1 MIEEWLHYG
10 VRLFHLIAGIMWI
23 GTSFY
28 FVWLD
33 FSFTPLAEKQPGVEG
48 ETYMV
53 HGGFFYRVEKQRPL
67 VMPKVLHWFKYEAL
81 LTWVSGVFLLG
92 LVFWLRGGLA
102 LVDLNRYPMTGTM
115 AIGVSIG
122 TLIAG
127 WLVYDFLWALI
138 GALAPRLALLLS
150 LLLGVGA
157 IYGYCSVFSGR
168 AAFLHVGAMF
178 GTVMVANVWM
188 RILPNQRRMIAASLA
203 GKEPDWA
210 RGAGAKQRSLHN
222 SYMTIPVLI
231 TMVSNHFS
239 FAFDHPLNWVLLT
252 ILCIVGASIRHLMI
266 TFDRSAPAYWAVAPA
281 LVGLGLVVA
290 LTSAKF
296 TGSVRAAEPLN
307 SQVSWVGNSFPG
319 ADDKWVQNF
328 FIHTKVQPDGTVNT
342 WSHWDEGGRKFGVYK
357 DGDVIGN
364 KDVEAN
370 SLEVT
375 DKAGRRW
382 KLEVIYTDPKHQEW
396 EFVPKEITCDGK
408 AVTFPELFQPMAL
421 ALANDGALMVALSV
435 VIYWKFVALICRS
448 WWTAL
453 WAKLAHKA

>member
-10 VRLFHLIAGIMWI
+10 FRLFHLIAGIMWI

-81 LTWVSGVFLLG
+81 LTWVSGVFLMG
-92 LVFWLRGGLA
+92 LVYWLRGGLA
-102 LVDLNRYPMTGTM
+102 LVDLNRFPMTGTM

-127 WLVYDFLWALI
+127 WLVYDLLWALI
-138 GALAPRLALLLS
+138 GARAPRLALLLS

-157 IYGYCSVFSGR
+157 IYGYCRIFSGR

-239 FAFDHPLNWVLLT
+239 FAFDHPLNWALLT

-266 TFDRSAPAYWAVAPA
+266 TFDRSAPAYWAFAPA

-290 LTSAKF
+290 LTLPETVPVDTSPRVPFADASDIITRRCRQCHSSTPTDSLYRVPPNGIVF
-296 TGSVRAAEPLN
+296 DRPDTVQALAPRIRQQVVVARAMPLGNRTNMTDAEREIL
-307 SQVSWVGNSFPG
+307 
-319 ADDKWVQNF
+319 
-328 FIHTKVQPDGTVNT
+328 
-342 WSHWDEGGRKFGVYK
+342 
-357 DGDVIGN
+357 
-364 KDVEAN
+364 
-370 SLEVT
+370 
-375 DKAGRRW
+375 RRW
-382 KLEVIYTDPKHQEW
+382 IDQ
-396 EFVPKEITCDGK
+396 
-408 AVTFPELFQPMAL
+408 
-421 ALANDGALMVALSV
+421 GALVQ
-435 VIYWKFVALICRS
+435 
-448 WWTAL
+448 
-453 WAKLAHKA
+453 